1 MCTISRAASPW
12 WRSSFVTSA
21 RCRRSE
27 RNGREHMLVDHRT
40 YTVKPG
46 TMARQMAL
54 YQEYGL
60 APQKKHLGE
69 PLAYLITESGEVN
82 TFVHMWVY
90 KDAAA
95 RAARRAAM
103 SADPDWQVYLQKT
116 GEAGYLIGQKNNL
129 MTPAPFAPIN
139 R

>member
-1 MCTISRAASPW
+1 
-12 WRSSFVTSA
+12 
-21 RCRRSE
+21 
-27 RNGREHMLVDHRT
+27 MLVDQRT

-46 TMARQMAL
+46 TMAKQMAL

-60 APQKKHLGE
+60 VPQKRHLGE

-82 TFVHMWVY
+82 TFVHLWVH
-90 KDAAA
+90 KDAAD

-103 SADPDWQVYLQKT
+103 SADPEWQVYLEKNA
-116 GEAGYLIGQKNNL
+116 EAGNLVSQRNNL

>member
-1 MCTISRAASPW
+1 
-12 WRSSFVTSA
+12 
-21 RCRRSE
+21 
-27 RNGREHMLVDHRT
+27 MLVDHRT

-46 TMARQMAL
+46 TMAKQMAL

-60 APQKKHLGE
+60 KAQKRHLGE

-82 TFVHMWVY
+82 TYIHIGVY

-95 RAARRAAM
+95 RAATRAAM
-103 SADPDWQVYLQKT
+103 QADPEWQVFMQKNA
-116 GEAGYLIGQKNNL
+116 EAGYLIAQRNNL
-129 MTPAPFAPIN
+129 MNDVPFAPIV